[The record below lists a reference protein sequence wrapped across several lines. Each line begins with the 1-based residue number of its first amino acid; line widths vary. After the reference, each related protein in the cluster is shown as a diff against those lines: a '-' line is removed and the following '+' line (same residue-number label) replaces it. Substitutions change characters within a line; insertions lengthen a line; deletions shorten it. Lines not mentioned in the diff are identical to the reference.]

1 MPAEQTDMF
10 LKPPTPEPRRS
21 VSSDYWFLDPRIL
34 ADLKFEKA
42 IDGSFKVGC
51 RYSNTMRTVRP
62 EEVIRHLVLLRL
74 VHEFG
79 YDPSRVRLEYPV
91 QMGVSRKYA
100 DIVIVNNSGGIDIIV
115 EVKLAAAQGVE
126 QVKSYC
132 LATNAL
138 YAAVMSLSEAIVFSY
153 NGGHRR
159 FSERARLPFAHELA
173 EAQVPEPS
181 DAGSR
186 DKPRQPESE
195 ADSVSVRG
203 LHLSRLR
210 QAGSGTF
217 SVMMGNAEVL
227 LDLHDVQNVR
237 RVRQRALERNV
248 PFPIGLT
255 QREWAAAF
263 DELRKRAASEVPPDV
278 HEPRPAE
285 LNLLDV
291 IRSLRR
297 RVTLKSTGLARD
309 LTIGE
314 MCAVAAGKA
323 EIAGVSRDDARIA
336 ASHLGLRFIDRK
348 DVARFPLKIANP
360 AEEETANRP
369 RNSPTFVDGFFIH
382 TTHKDLSAV
391 TRQFGDY
398 AKILKRHPAARLC
411 HQSIHI
417 SSGMCSRA
425 IWLPASAVLGEGSD
439 MQAPTE
445 TGLSRDP
452 SDSRHTA
459 EAKVENGDV
468 VSGSEAPEDRD
479 ENGGSPLT

>member
-34 ADLKFEKA
+34 ADLQFEKSN
-42 IDGSFKVGC
+42 DGSFKVGC
-51 RYSNTMRTVRP
+51 RYSNTMRPVRP

-79 YDPSRVRLEYPV
+79 YEPSRLRLEYPV

-100 DIVIVNNSGGIDIIV
+100 DIVIVNNSGGIDIV
-115 EVKLAAAQGVE
+115 FEVKLAAAQGVE

-153 NGGHRR
+153 IGGHRR

-186 DKPRQPESE
+186 DKPRQPESG
-195 ADSVSVRG
+195 ADSVNVRG

-210 QAGSGTF
+210 QTGSGTF

-237 RVRQRALERNV
+237 RVRQRALERHV
-248 PFPIGLT
+248 PFPMGLT
-255 QREWAAAF
+255 PREWAAAF
-263 DELRKRAASEVPPDV
+263 DELRKWAASEVPPDAR
-278 HEPRPAE
+278 EPRPAE
-285 LNLLDV
+285 LTLLDK
-291 IRSLRR
+291 IRSIQR

-323 EIAGVSRDDARIA
+323 EIAGVSRDDAKSA
-336 ASHLGLRFIDRK
+336 AARLGLRFITKHEVRK
-348 DVARFPLKIANP
+348 FPMDIASQQGSSITGLPENDP
-360 AEEETANRP
+360 LQ
-369 RNSPTFVDGFFIH
+369 SDGFFIH

-391 TRQFGDY
+391 TRPFGDY
-398 AKILKRHPAARLC
+398 AKILKRHPTARLC
-411 HQSIHI
+411 KRAVKI
-417 SSGMCSRA
+417 SSGQTSKP
-425 IWLPASAVLGEGSD
+425 IWLPAHVLLGEDDSG
-439 MQAPTE
+439 MAPSVATA
-445 TGLSRDP
+445 DP
-452 SDSRHTA
+452 T
-459 EAKVENGDV
+459 
-468 VSGSEAPEDRD
+468 GSEVAGNDSAIAIGDRTAPGDD
-479 ENGGSPLT
+479 A

>member
-10 LKPPTPEPRRS
+10 LKSPTTASRRS

-159 FSERARLPFAHELA
+159 FSDRARLPFAHELA

-181 DAGSR
+181 DAGSG
-186 DKPRQPESE
+186 DNPRQPESG
-195 ADSVSVRG
+195 ADSVNVRG

-210 QAGSGTF
+210 QTGSGTF

-248 PFPIGLT
+248 PFPIGLM

-263 DELRKRAASEVPPDV
+263 DELRRRAASEVPPDA

-285 LNLLDV
+285 LTLLDK
-291 IRSLRR
+291 IRSIQR

-323 EIAGVSRDDARIA
+323 EIAGVSRDDAKSA
-336 ASHLGLRFIDRK
+336 AARLGLRFINKDEVRNFAT
-348 DVARFPLKIANP
+348 DVASQQGSSITGLPENDPLQ
-360 AEEETANRP
+360 
-369 RNSPTFVDGFFIH
+369 VDGFFIH

-391 TRQFGDY
+391 TRPFGDY

-417 SSGMCSRA
+417 SSGVTSRA
-425 IWLPASAVLGEGSD
+425 IWLPASVVLGEGSD
-439 MQAPTE
+439 MQAPT
-445 TGLSRDP
+445 GVSLSRDP